1 MKTKKI
7 TIEDLAR
14 MVKRGFDDSDAKT
27 QEGFTDLRKEMD
39 GRFKEMNGRFTGLHK
54 EMKDGFSRVNSRL
67 DVVETRL
74 ANLDVVSRNEFDGL
88 LGRVSY
94 LERKL
99 GIASG
104 K

>member
-7 TIEDLAR
+7 TIEDLAVMVQKGLDESDAR
-14 MVKRGFDDSDAKT
+14 MQKGFDESDAKT
-27 QEGFTDLRKEMD
+27 QKGFAEMRD
-39 GRFKEMNGRFTGLHK
+39 S
-54 EMKDGFSRVNSRL
+54 FSRVNARL

-74 ANLDVVSRNEFDGL
+74 VDLDVVSRNEFDDL

-99 GIASG
+99 GIVSG